1 MRHMLTSLLLGA
13 AWLQNTPL
21 LACRGS
27 RMESRVTDADLG
39 DLTHIVIGHDDQGA
53 SPAWHLDHVV
63 ITHGVSGQ
71 QWLFPCR
78 QWFNAKHGD
87 GKIERELHAAR

>member
-1 MRHMLTSLLLGA
+1 MQQMLTGLLLGP
-13 AWLQNTPL
+13 AWLQKTPL

-27 RMESRVTDADLG
+27 QVESRVTDADLG
-39 DLTHIVIGHDDQGA
+39 ELTHIVIGHDDHGA

-71 QWLFPCR
+71 QWLFLCR
-78 QWFNAKHGD
+78 QWFDAKQGD
-87 GKIERELHAAR
+87 GKIERELRVAR